1 MSELEL
7 LLKLW
12 PVFLLLLAGF
22 AWLIRLEAKVMYLEK
37 DHDENKKSMWE
48 KIKTIELM
56 LLKIS
61 ESLARIEGKIDR
73 D

>member
-1 MSELEL
+1 MEELEL

-12 PVFLLLLAGF
+12 PVFLFLLAAF

-37 DHDENKKSMWE
+37 DHDENKKAIWE
-48 KIKTIELM
+48 KIKTIESM

-61 ESLARIEGKIDR
+61 ESLARIEGKLDR

>member
-12 PVFLLLLAGF
+12 PVFLLLLTGF